1 MDALTNFCRITIY
14 SQDLLK
20 IPSSFILVNEYRWQ
34 RNIVRVVVIFDLRS
48 HYNRCF
54 MRSGNELKGV

>member
-1 MDALTNFCRITIY
+1 MDGLTNFCRITIY

-34 RNIVRVVVIFDLRS
+34 RNIVRVVVILDLRS

-54 MRSGNELKGV
+54 MRSGNELKGA